1 MSSGRRDVLNVD
13 DDDDLRATL
22 ALLLEFE
29 GFAVRCARDGA
40 EALRAITEARP
51 LIVLLDLMMPVMN
64 GWQFRAAM
72 LADPS
77 LADIPVIVITAA
89 GAARGVQ
96 KSATSP
102 LGAPAASAAGFCAR
116 GGRAFGKA
124 AVEAAAGS
132 DGDGWRGGA
141 WTCGGAGAIRA

>member
-1 MSSGRRDVLNVD
+1 MSSGRRDVLIVD

-89 GAARGVQ
+89 GAATRHL
-96 KSATSP
+96 P
-102 LGAPAASAAGFCAR
+102 
-116 GGRAFGKA
+116 GGERTIVKPFDIE
-124 AVEAAAGS
+124 VLLE
-132 DGDGWRGGA
+132 
-141 WTCGGAGAIRA
+141 AIRGLVGA